1 MTAPPWFWKPRPSGP
16 RRLRT
21 IQRLAVDLDQ
31 IAEDLVR
38 RVGMMLHEDSLEPDQ
53 RRVPRQLDDETV
65 DGIRR
70 SLVTW
75 SPAPSTWRTR
85 SRTASSTAR

>member
-1 MTAPPWFWKPRPSGP
+1 
-16 RRLRT
+16 
-21 IQRLAVDLDQ
+21 
-31 IAEDLVR
+31 
-38 RVGMMLHEDSLEPDQ
+38 MMLHEDSLEPDQ

-85 SRTASSTAR
+85 SRTASSRTR